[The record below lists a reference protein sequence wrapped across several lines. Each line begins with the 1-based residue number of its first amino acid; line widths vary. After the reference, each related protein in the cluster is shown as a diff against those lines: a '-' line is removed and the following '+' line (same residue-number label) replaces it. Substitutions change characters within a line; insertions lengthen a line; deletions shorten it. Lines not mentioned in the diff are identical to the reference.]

1 MEPSPRRSLQL
12 ITVIAAIALI
22 VAAIAT
28 AISVVRPTE
37 KPDEWNVVITI
48 GAMQGVLFGIGVVLL
63 YVRKRFLAS
72 ASK

>member
-12 ITVIAAIALI
+12 ITVVAAIALI

-48 GAMQGVLFGIGVVLL
+48 GAMQATLFALGVIFLI
-63 YVRKRFLAS
+63 VRKRVFGQMR
-72 ASK
+72 

>member
-48 GAMQGVLFGIGVVLL
+48 GAMQATLFALGVIFLI
-63 YVRKRFLAS
+63 VRKRVFGQMR
-72 ASK
+72 